1 MRNSPAY
8 GLKNQVHSFIKK
20 NDLQKE
26 KNEWNVTHINL
37 FIAEC
42 DNGALLT
49 YFYINGIEVDS
60 KQVGLGMDGSL
71 YVPDTKTNAGKH
83 KVHAVQYKDNDKAK
97 GLVFNR
103 VHEFE
108 IKDK

>member
-1 MRNSPAY
+1 MIY
-8 GLKNQVHSFIKK
+8 
-20 NDLQKE
+20 KE

-42 DNGALLT
+42 DNGTLLT
-49 YFYINGIEVDS
+49 YFYIDGIEVDS

-71 YVPDTKTNAGKH
+71 YVPDTKTKAGKH

-108 IKDK
+108 IKEK

>member
-1 MRNSPAY
+1 
-8 GLKNQVHSFIKK
+8 
-20 NDLQKE
+20 
-26 KNEWNVTHINL
+26 
-37 FIAEC
+37 
-42 DNGALLT
+42 
-49 YFYINGIEVDS
+49 
-60 KQVGLGMDGSL
+60 MDGSL

-83 KVHAVQYKDNDKAK
+83 KVHAVQYKDKDKAK